1 MANTRQN
8 RSKKKQAPERSRAP
22 LVLIVMIALS
32 ALLFWLSV
40 ATPEANTMV
49 GSLQGVLRGLTGSFT
64 WLLPV
69 LLLWLG
75 VYQLYAH
82 KKGTYSALSVV
93 GSVLLALG
101 LLTAAEIPACPA
113 ILDHMN
119 FYSFPNFAYNAYLAQ
134 SGGGVLGALA
144 WFLYTSLGVVGGM
157 IVVITLMVLD
167 VALLGHAWLSGMA
180 GWVSA
185 RKSSHD
191 ERAEKRRQEREL
203 NDMFDPYDDF
213 DAPRRDRAARRRR
226 ADHTLYDI
234 EEDAQ
239 IQLKRDERR
248 AKMRQA
254 MGDSGA
260 DDDAPPLRPNRDAA
274 RATANRR
281 PADRTRAER
290 TPYPRD
296 AADATSPDARRNG
309 RSLYPDDTDPL
320 ADVPPVRSTR
330 TRAAAPEATGAR
342 AERSRPVASPDRAP
356 WDEPE
361 AENPVAN
368 GNTARAASSE
378 AAAPARYYEDPVD
391 VSEPEYRPERRSG
404 KAAAPA
410 QEFSPIQRKRLR
422 DEAPVDGDDFAG
434 GHVHTVH
441 GQSALKG
448 GSIHAT
454 IDRGPRAGIGM
465 PPVDLD
471 DEDEP
476 FLPDAPEGAD
486 VPMAERD
493 LTIEPEE
500 YEQPDDDAPFD
511 LDEPPKKQLGTFT
524 RRKAEP
530 VEPEIEYNYP
540 PLDLLAAGDPSQQED
555 TQDADLEKAQELED
569 TLRSFNI
576 EATMSGIAHGPA
588 VTRFEF
594 KLPRGVKVGRI
605 TSLADDIAYNLAA
618 ESVRIEAPIP
628 GKTAVGVEIPNDRV
642 ETVPLRDVL
651 ESNEAR
657 HHNSR
662 IAVGLGKDNAGRYI
676 VADIAKMPHVL
687 IAGQTGSGKSVC
699 INSII
704 MSILY
709 RATPDEVKLILIDPK
724 VVELSVYNEVP
735 HLIAPVVTDP
745 KKAAAALDWA
755 VVEMSERYKK
765 FSRAGVRNIKGYNS
779 HLPEG
784 EKPMPQIVIII
795 DELADLMMAAPG
807 EVEDSICRLAQL
819 ARAAGMHLVI
829 ATQRPSVNVITGL
842 IKANIPS
849 RIAFKVAST
858 IDSRTIFDHG
868 GAEKLLGNGDML
880 YVPSGIS
887 KPMRVQGAW
896 VSDDEV
902 ESVVEFIKARHENG
916 YDEDVMDHMNR
927 TDTSEAERDDAADD
941 EHDDRLEEAVEIV
954 IDAGQASISM
964 LQRKM
969 RVGYARAGRLIDEMC
984 RRGIV
989 SEADGSKPRTVLIT
1003 KEQFRNAFVDDE

>member
-1 MANTRQN
+1 MANTKQN
-8 RSKKKQAPERSRAP
+8 RGKKTKQPERTNAP

-40 ATPEANTMV
+40 ATPEENTMV
-49 GSLQGVLRGLTGSFT
+49 GSLQAVLRGLTGGLT
-64 WLLPV
+64 WVLPA
-69 LLLWLG
+69 LLLGLG
-75 VYQLYAH
+75 VYQMAARR
-82 KKGTYSALSVV
+82 KGTYS
-93 GSVLLALG
+93 VLTALG
-101 LLTAAEIPACPA
+101 ITLMALCLLTGAELLVSPS
-113 ILDHMN
+113 ILNRMN
-119 FYSFPNFAYNAYLAQ
+119 YYSFPNFAYNAYLAQ
-134 SGGGVLGALA
+134 TGGGVLGALA

-157 IVVITLMVLD
+157 IVV
-167 VALLGHAWLSGMA
+167 VALMGHSSLGEMANWLS
-180 GWVSA
+180 A
-185 RKSSHD
+185 RRASYG

-213 DAPRRDRAARRRR
+213 QPQPRERAARRER
-226 ADHTLYDI
+226 ADHRLYDV
-234 EEDAQ
+234 EEDAEIRQ
-239 IQLKRDERR
+239 RRDERR
-248 AKMRQA
+248 AKLRQA
-254 MGDSGA
+254 MGDEPSA
-260 DDDAPPLRPNRDAA
+260 EDAPPIRPA
-274 RATANRR
+274 RARRETAQPLDGRR
-281 PADRTRAER
+281 TTRAPRGER
-290 TPYPRD
+290 P
-296 AADATSPDARRNG
+296 
-309 RSLYPDDTDPL
+309 LYPDGDGNDPL
-320 ADVPPVRSTR
+320 ADVPPVRSARATR
-330 TRAAAPEATGAR
+330 DVQPRQATARAGRPGAPEDA
-342 AERSRPVASPDRAP
+342 AP
-356 WDEPE
+356 WDEPSE
-361 AENPVAN
+361 
-368 GNTARAASSE
+368 GGRAARRTAPQAKDAGDDLPFDPPADAPTSARRYEEPEE
-378 AAAPARYYEDPVD
+378 AD
-391 VSEPEYRPERRSG
+391 VPEYRPERRSG
-404 KAAAPA
+404 KNASQSAGRRVDSPA
-410 QEFSPIQRKRLR
+410 SGAGHEFSAIQRKRLR
-422 DEAPVDGDDFAG
+422 EEGAIDGDDFAG

-471 DEDEP
+471 DGDEP
-476 FLPDAPEGAD
+476 FVPDGAD

-493 LTIEPEE
+493 LTIEPEV

-511 LDEPPKKQLGTFT
+511 LDESPKKQLGTFT
-524 RRKAEP
+524 KRRSEP
-530 VEPEIEYNYP
+530 EEPEIEYNYP
-540 PLDLLAAGDPSQQED
+540 PLDLLAAGDPAQQED
-555 TQDADLEKAQELED
+555 TQDADLDKAQELED

-651 ESNEAR
+651 ESSEAR

-765 FSRAGVRNIKGYNS
+765 FSKAGVRNIKGFNS

-858 IDSRTIFDHG
+858 IDSRTIYDHG

-902 ESVVEFIKARHENG
+902 ERVVDFIKARHENG

-989 SEADGSKPRTVLIT
+989 SEADGSKPRSVLIT
-1003 KEQFRNAFVDDE
+1003 KEQFYNAFVDND